1 MKIIPD
7 LVLNKHPR
15 DINSMSLVDASNIR
29 LSKDNSTILSDKN
42 LEINEIINNV
52 IGTKSIVYILECNIE
67 LLIFIADNYETLKVY
82 RYKEKT
88 DTQEESISLVINNL
102 EYHGGKLNGTFT
114 YNIDNDLI
122 IAISEYGDN
131 LSVPLR
137 IINIDKDPINGSIDN
152 YKLPIVPE
160 VKIPFINNINY
171 VSGNAYKG
179 WYYFFIRYKINDN
192 DYTQWYNF
200 GEPIFVDN
208 IENNV
213 IIKYCSFLNYTA
225 STMSYNS
232 EYGFCTGASD
242 YFSNNKDICNKT
254 IKFDV
259 KDIDTRYNKYQIGFI
274 VFSKTY
280 NKCYIS
286 NDIDKNNTN
295 YELNY
300 RTSIEN
306 GIDDFI
312 RNNYNYNNVHKVI
325 NYKNRLYIGNYIE
338 DNYNDNSLQLIT
350 NKIKASI
357 VCESFPLVNYA
368 NYDVCLFNTKT
379 NIANQYDG
387 ENVDYKK
394 IKITNYYNLSDNEIL
409 YIYTQNNNDNGYVLT
424 YTEKAKNVYIGA
436 NDNNGKSKVCIYIG
450 NISEDGNSNFIKLN
464 SFSIHYIDNKYVY
477 RLISDGD
484 DYIFNNAKLY
494 NNHSKSYEERKLK
507 TTLIAGEI
515 YNFFIHYVDKYGH
528 ATNGYKI
535 TNKNNTYNTIINR
548 GSVMTLDYEY
558 MIMPFIFY
566 QPEDDSED
574 STLISKTYFA
584 GVPINESIN
593 IDKVIIGNGVQYE
606 NYTDLGG
613 NVGKGLIVNV
623 INDSVK
629 KFFYNKYV
637 QFENKFTW
645 DQIYNSDKEISY
657 INIPTDDIDFNIY
670 VNKNG
675 DKLFKV
681 PFPKHS
687 VYEVVNMYPKFTNIE
702 IPSGYIGYYISYEK
716 FEPSRRT
723 TGMLTRSD
731 FRNQNKIN
739 TISIDNSNNKKSNK
753 INYFTDDFDI
763 DDSIK
768 LDYNLMMIDGINVWD
783 TNDIPPNILLLASN
797 NYKFPHDL
805 NKANINDWGGFDTKW
820 YNISDYKLNV
830 ANSSVD
836 GRVGLGTCLEL
847 KDEWNLFE
855 DKEQDINSLYRCS
868 LYNYSKD
875 IYCNDNKELIRIG
888 DIQYNTNNNGYVIK
902 TGLNGHW
909 TYSGFIVYNNDTVTF
924 DNTTNTVKRI
934 DDNTEYRKSVDITND
949 STDLG
954 NFYKYATPML
964 AYVQLLICDTK
975 FHEAKHFNNEPKPV
989 VYKVSNATND
999 STAKFA
1005 RGCFVEPQN
1014 TIDLFKNNH
1023 DSSDY
1028 FNPNIYTNYKNDIV
1042 NKTIY
1047 TKTIRRSNVL
1057 QDESRTIAW
1066 RTFPIEAYKN
1076 ITENKGDITNIIGIG
1091 SIILVHT
1098 QHSMFVFDVN
1108 NTLETVDKTIQLT
1121 QPDSFEVAYKEVFT
1135 NELGYGGLQDENS
1148 FIVGEYGY
1156 IFYSNDD
1163 NRFYRYDENKLVPID
1178 NHIIDYLN
1186 INKPT
1191 NVIFGEDKD
1200 NNRIIIS
1207 YKTNTTKTIS
1217 YNYATNTFISFHD
1230 YKPTRLYNTKNKLYI
1245 VFIEKKFTE
1254 EGIIDKYAIRQYTN
1268 NINKATTNHVR
1279 ISIIITENY
1288 LTNKFIN
1295 SIKYKINRINNEI
1308 NSASTSHPVE
1318 GVICHF
1324 PALELNIKSNETN
1337 TGNIDIS
1344 LPNTNNVYDYNK
1356 FNDYKK
1362 PYFDRGAWNFNYIFN
1377 GIADSNFTGEHSRVY
1392 GNYFIVSFLL
1402 NKDNNDTVEFE
1413 DIDFNITTI

>member
-15 DINSMSLVDASNIR
+15 DINSMSLVDANNIR
-29 LSKDNSTILSDKN
+29 LSKDATTILSDKCLDTN
-42 LEINEIINNV
+42 SIITNKINNKDV
-52 IGTKSIVYILECNIE
+52 IYILECNVE
-67 LLIFIADNYETLKVY
+67 LVIFVSNTNNTLNVY

-88 DTQEESISLVINNL
+88 DTQKESISLVIDNL
-102 EYHGGKLNGTFT
+102 EYYNGKLNGTFT

-122 IAISEYGDN
+122 IAISEYDGDI
-131 LSVPLR
+131 SVPLR
-137 IINIDKDPINGSIDN
+137 IINIDKDPVNGSINN
-152 YKLPIVPE
+152 YKLSIVPE
-160 VKIPFINNINY
+160 VKLPSIDNINY
-171 VSGNAYKG
+171 ISGNAYKG

-192 DYTQWYNF
+192 NYTQWYNF
-200 GEPIFVDN
+200 GEPIFIDN

-213 IIKYCSFLNYTA
+213 IIKYCSKPNYTA
-225 STMSYNS
+225 TTMAYDPT
-232 EYGFCTGASD
+232 YGFCTGASD

-254 IKFDV
+254 IKFNI
-259 KDIDTRYNKYQIGFI
+259 KDIDSRYDKYQIGFI

-286 NDIDKNNTN
+286 NDINKDNTD

-300 RTSIEN
+300 RTNIEN

-312 RNNYNYNNVHKVI
+312 RTNYNYNNVHKVI
-325 NYKNRLYIGNYIE
+325 NYKNRLYIGNYTE
-338 DNYNDNSLQLIT
+338 NNYNDNSLQKIAD
-350 NKIKASI
+350 KIKASI
-357 VCESFPLVNYA
+357 VCESFPLRDYA
-368 NYDVCLFNTKT
+368 NYDVCLFNNKT
-379 NIANQYDG
+379 NVSNQYDG
-387 ENVDYKK
+387 ENVKYKK
-394 IKITNYYNLSDNEIL
+394 IKITNYYNLSDNETL
-409 YIYTQNNNDNGYVLT
+409 YIYILNDDNSGYILA
-424 YTEKAKNVYIGA
+424 YTKEAKYVYIGA
-436 NDNNGKSKVCIYIG
+436 DDDSIKSKTCIYIENINENG
-450 NISEDGNSNFIKLN
+450 NNDFIKLN
-464 SFSIHYIDNKYVY
+464 NFSVHYTDNKNVY
-477 RLISDGD
+477 CLINSDD
-484 DYIFNNAKLY
+484 NYIFNNAKLY

-507 TTLIAGEI
+507 STLISGEI

-535 TNKNNTYNTIINR
+535 TNENNTYNTIINR
-548 GSVMTLDYEY
+548 GSVIKLDYEY

-566 QPEDDSED
+566 KPKDDSENP
-574 STLISKTYFA
+574 TLIPKTYFA
-584 GVPINESIN
+584 GVPINELIN

-606 NYTDLGG
+606 NYTDLAG
-613 NVGKGLIVNV
+613 NVGKGLIVNT

-629 KFFYNKYV
+629 NYFYNRYI

-645 DQIYNSDKEISY
+645 DQIYYCEKEISY
-657 INIPTDDIDFNIY
+657 KNIPTNDIDFNIY

-739 TISIDNSNNKKSNK
+739 TINIDNSNNKKSNT

-768 LDYNLMMIDGINVWD
+768 LDYNLMMIDGVNVWD
-783 TNDIPPNILLLASN
+783 KNDIPPNILLLASN

-805 NKANINDWGGFDTKW
+805 NKANLEDWGGFDTKF
-820 YNISDYKLNV
+820 YNISNYKLNI
-830 ANSSVD
+830 ANSSSH

-847 KDEWNLFE
+847 KDEWGLFN
-855 DKEQDINSLYRCS
+855 DYDTDYNNVYRCS

-875 IYCNDNKELIRIG
+875 IYCNNNKELIRIG
-888 DIQYNTNNNGYVIK
+888 DIQYNTNNEYIIK

-909 TYSGFIVYNNDTVTF
+909 TYSGFIVYNNDTVIF
-924 DNTTNTVKRI
+924 DTTDNKAKRI
-934 DDNTEYRKSVDITND
+934 DDNIEYRKPTNITSNVDDI
-949 STDLG
+949 G
-954 NFYKYATPML
+954 NFYKYAVPML

-989 VYKVSNATND
+989 VYKVSDATSNNN
-999 STAKFA
+999 AKFA
-1005 RGCFVEPQN
+1005 RGCFVEPLN

-1028 FNPNIYTNYKNDIV
+1028 FNPNIYTNYKNNII

-1057 QDESRTIAW
+1057 QDESRNIAW
-1066 RTFPIEAYKN
+1066 RVFPIEAYKN
-1076 ITENKGDITNIIGIG
+1076 ITENKGDITNLIGIG
-1091 SIILVHT
+1091 NLIVVHT
-1098 QHSMFVFDVN
+1098 QHSMFVFDIN

-1207 YKTNTTKTIS
+1207 FVSNGTKTIS
-1217 YNYATNTFISFHD
+1217 YNYITNTFISFHD
-1230 YKPTRLYNTKNKLYI
+1230 YEPNRLYNTKNKLYI
-1245 VFIEKKFTE
+1245 VFRDERKDVDINNNLVTIIEWTVK
-1254 EGIIDKYAIRQYTN
+1254 QYTN
-1268 NINKATTNHVR
+1268 YINKATEKPIK

-1295 SIKYKINRINNEI
+1295 SIKYKLNKI
-1308 NSASTSHPVE
+1308 NSEITNASTSLPVE
-1318 GVICHF
+1318 GIISHF

-1337 TGNIDIS
+1337 TGDIDIS
-1344 LPNTNNVYDYNK
+1344 LEADEYNI
-1356 FNDYKK
+1356 FDNYKK

-1377 GIADSNFTGEHSRVY
+1377 KIADTNFTGEHSRIY
-1392 GNYFIVSFLL
+1392 GNYFIISFLL

-1413 DIDFNITTI
+1413 DIDFNITTR

>member
-15 DINSMSLVDASNIR
+15 DINSMSLVDANNIR
-29 LSKDNSTILSDKN
+29 LSKDATTILSDKCLDTN
-42 LEINEIINNV
+42 SIITNAINNKD
-52 IGTKSIVYILECNIE
+52 IIYILECNVE
-67 LLIFIADNYETLKVY
+67 LVIFIRNTNGILNVY

-88 DTQEESISLVINNL
+88 DTQNESISLVINNL
-102 EYHGGKLNGTFT
+102 EYHNGKLNGTFT

-122 IAISEYGDN
+122 IAISEYGDD
-131 LSVPLR
+131 LSIPLR
-137 IINIDKDPINGSIDN
+137 IINIDKDPVNGSIDN
-152 YKLPIVPE
+152 YKLSIVPE
-160 VKIPFINNINY
+160 VKLPSINNINY
-171 VSGNAYKG
+171 ISGNAYKG

-200 GEPIFVDN
+200 GEPIFIDN

-213 IIKYCSFLNYTA
+213 IIKYCSKPNYTGTTLA
-225 STMSYNS
+225 YDAT
-232 EYGFCTGASD
+232 YGFCTGASD

-254 IKFDV
+254 IKFDI
-259 KDIDTRYNKYQIGFI
+259 KDIDSRYDKYQIGFI
-274 VFSKTY
+274 VFSKIY

-286 NDIDKNNTN
+286 NDINKDNTS

-300 RTSIEN
+300 KTNIEN

-312 RNNYNYNNVHKVI
+312 RTNYNYNNVHKVI
-325 NYKNRLYIGNYIE
+325 NYKNRLYIGNYTE
-338 DNYNDNSLQLIT
+338 NNYNDDSLQNIAD
-350 NKIKASI
+350 KINAKI
-357 VCESFPLVNYA
+357 VCESFPLIDYA
-368 NYDVCLFNTKT
+368 SYDVCLFNTKT
-379 NIANQYDG
+379 NISNQYDG
-387 ENVDYKK
+387 ENTIYKK
-394 IKITNYYNLSDNEIL
+394 IKITNYYNLSGNEWL
-409 YIYTQNNNDNGYVLT
+409 YIYDTTNTPTITYVK
-424 YTEKAKNVYIGA
+424 KAKDVYIGA
-436 NDNNGKSKVCIYIG
+436 DDDNVKSKACVYIR
-450 NISEDGNSNFIKLN
+450 NEDGEFDKLKNFI
-464 SFSIHYIDNKYVY
+464 IDYYENGNN
-477 RLISDGD
+477 RIITSDSN
-484 DYIFNNAKLY
+484 YIFNNAKLY

-507 TTLIAGEI
+507 STLIAGEI

-535 TNKNNTYNTIINR
+535 TNKTTIYTTINR
-548 GSVMTLDYEY
+548 GKTIIDVDPYFIIPFSFDGTVYYFNANVNGNINLDKFDDKTNKG
-558 MIMPFIFY
+558 IFITTNIIESGLY
-566 QPEDDSED
+566 NEILNVNTRDY
-574 STLISKTYFA
+574 IYSKIYNTYCKF
-584 GVPINESIN
+584 E
-593 IDKVIIGNGVQYE
+593 
-606 NYTDLGG
+606 
-613 NVGKGLIVNV
+613 GKLP
-623 INDSVK
+623 
-629 KFFYNKYV
+629 
-637 QFENKFTW
+637 W
-645 DQIYNSDKEISY
+645 DIIYNSKSEIT
-657 INIPTDDIDFNIY
+657 NQTTECEFNLY
-670 VNKNG
+670 TNKNG

-702 IPSGYIGYYISYEK
+702 IPDGYIGYYISYEK

-731 FRNQNKIN
+731 FRNQKKIN
-739 TISIDNSNNKKSNK
+739 TINIDNSNDEKSNT

-768 LDYNLMMIDGINVWD
+768 LDYNLIMIDGVNVWD
-783 TNDIPPNILLLASN
+783 KNDIAPNILLLASN

-805 NKANINDWGGFDTKW
+805 NKANLEDWGGFNTEF

-830 ANSSVD
+830 ANSSSH

-847 KDEWNLFE
+847 KDEWNLFN
-855 DKEQDINSLYRCS
+855 DYDTNYNNIYRCS
-868 LYNYSKD
+868 LYNYSKN
-875 IYCNDNKELIRIG
+875 IYCNNNKELIRIG
-888 DIQYNTNNNGYVIK
+888 DIQYNTNNNEYIVK

-924 DNTTNTVKRI
+924 DTTDNKAKRI
-934 DDNTEYRKSVDITND
+934 DDNIEYRKPIDITSNVAD
-949 STDLG
+949 IG

-989 VYKVSNATND
+989 VYKVSDATSND
-999 STAKFA
+999 SAKFA
-1005 RGCFVEPQN
+1005 RGCFVEPLN

-1028 FNPNIYTNYKNDIV
+1028 FNPNIYTNYKNNII

-1057 QDESRTIAW
+1057 QDESRNISW
-1066 RTFPIEAYKN
+1066 RVFPIEAYKN
-1076 ITENKGDITNIIGIG
+1076 ITENKGDITNLIGIG
-1091 SIILVHT
+1091 NLIVVHT
-1098 QHSMFVFDVN
+1098 QHSMFVFDIN

-1135 NELGYGGLQDENS
+1135 NELGYGGLQNENS

-1200 NNRIIIS
+1200 NNRIIVS
-1207 YKTNTTKTIS
+1207 FVSNGTKTIS
-1217 YNYATNTFISFHD
+1217 YNYVTNTFISFHD
-1230 YKPTRLYNTKNKLYI
+1230 YKPKSLYNTKNKLYI
-1245 VFIEKKFTE
+1245 VFRD
-1254 EGIIDKYAIRQYTN
+1254 IDRDGAIPIKWTVKQYTN
-1268 NINKATTNHVR
+1268 SINKATEKPVK

-1288 LTNKFIN
+1288 ITNKFIN
-1295 SIKYKINRINNEI
+1295 SIKYKINRINSEI
-1308 NSASTSHPVE
+1308 NDAFTSHPVE
-1318 GVICHF
+1318 GIISHF

-1337 TGNIDIS
+1337 TGDIDIS
-1344 LPNTNNVYDYNK
+1344 LPVIDNVYEYNT

-1377 GIADSNFTGEHSRVY
+1377 GIADANFNKEHSRIY
-1392 GNYFIVSFLL
+1392 GNYFIISFLL

-1413 DIDFNITTI
+1413 DIDFNITTR